1 MNPTAKKIDPKT
13 ECASRNAFRK
23 ETWGAVPGVPI
34 DLSHSVDQNGS
45 LVTVPPA
52 EWLICFV
59 PGLQKQ
65 WWHPFVNAKHKHVF
79 AMRPIDT
86 ANWILVEPW
95 WTRLMVTLLS
105 LADAVKFLRWG
116 ACGDIL
122 RVREAVPGRGN
133 QARGWSNCAVLC
145 SFILGRASHTWTPH
159 GLYRQLCCEKD
170 VKHENVEELIVEQ
183 FNRMVGK
190 ASADALRLDPEV
202 IAAPLETVLTHL
214 GRNIV
219 FAVMDPSILQLGRTA
234 VIEAERFPRAT
245 RVYSERLIKPAIATL
260 TRILQDASDRG
271 DIKVQ
276 SCQQAASE
284 FIAMLRGNMHLEVVM
299 ELREPPCVAEV
310 DARVRAVVNG
320 FLRGVATKKALG
332 SKSFRHSARDES
344 MDRNAL
350 AG

>member
-1 MNPTAKKIDPKT
+1 MNPTARDIDSKT
-13 ECASRNAFRK
+13 EWSPRNPVHK
-23 ETWGAVPGVPI
+23 KTPGAVPGVPV
-34 DLSHSVDQNGS
+34 DLSYSVDQNGS
-45 LVTVPPA
+45 LVTLPPA
-52 EWLICFV
+52 QWLICFV
-59 PGLQKQ
+59 PGLRKQ

-79 AMRPIDT
+79 AMRPLDT
-86 ANWILVEPW
+86 ANWILIEPW
-95 WTRLMVTLLS
+95 WTRVMVTVLS
-105 LADAVKFLRWG
+105 SVDAVKFLRWG
-116 ACGDIL
+116 ACGDVL

-159 GLYRQLCCEKD
+159 GLYRQLCREED
-170 VKHENVEELIVEQ
+170 VKHENVEDLIIEQ
-183 FNRMVGK
+183 FTSMADK
-190 ASADALRLDPEV
+190 ASADALRLDPEA

-245 RVYSERLIKPAIATL
+245 RVYSERLITPAIATL
-260 TRILQDASDRG
+260 TRILQDASARG

-276 SCQQAASE
+276 SCQRAASE

-299 ELREPPCVAEV
+299 ELREPPCAAEV
-310 DARVRAVVNG
+310 DARVNAVVSG
-320 FLRGVATKKALG
+320 FLRGVATKKASG
-332 SKSFRHSARDES
+332 NKSFRNSARDES
-344 MDRNAL
+344 TNRNAL